1 MVPAK
6 KKMVPLGEELALQ
19 AHWWFDLPQDAVSRG
34 QESGPVPAPRPPLP
48 PRPENSQPLPFSPSK
63 AEPGT
68 ICHERKKQGLSDA
81 RLSAEGEWG
90 GSRKG
95 GK

>member
-19 AHWWFDLPQDAVSRG
+19 AHWWFDLPQDTVSRG

-48 PRPENSQPLPFSPSK
+48 PRPENS
-63 AEPGT
+63 
-68 ICHERKKQGLSDA
+68 
-81 RLSAEGEWG
+81 
-90 GSRKG
+90 
-95 GK
+95 